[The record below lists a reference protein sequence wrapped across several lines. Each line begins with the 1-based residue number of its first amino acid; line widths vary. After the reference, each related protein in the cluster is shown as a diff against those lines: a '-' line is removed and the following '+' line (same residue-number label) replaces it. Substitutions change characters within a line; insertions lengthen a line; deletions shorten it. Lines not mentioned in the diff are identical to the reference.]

1 MRLMTGCF
9 AAALVTLAVVA
20 TATAHSTAPAVVK
33 IEQTP
38 SLGKVIANAQ
48 GRTLYLFRGDSGTK
62 SACYGQCAK
71 YWPPLLTTGK
81 PVAAAGAM
89 ASLLGTA
96 TRKDGTVQVTYKGHP
111 LYTFVEDKKSGQTVG
126 EGSNGFGA
134 HWYALAPSGSTIDK
148 D

>member
-1 MRLMTGCF
+1 MRLLTGCL
-9 AAALVTLAVVA
+9 AAALTTLAIVA
-20 TATAHSTAPAVVK
+20 AETANTTAPATVK

-38 SLGKVIANAQ
+38 SLGKVIANAK

-62 SACYGQCAK
+62 SACYGRCAQ

-81 PVAAAGAM
+81 PVAAGGAL

-96 TRKDGTVQVTYKGHP
+96 KRKDGTTQVTYKGHP
-111 LYTFVEDKKSGQTVG
+111 LYTFAEDKQAGQTTG
-126 EGSNGFGA
+126 EGSDGFGA